1 MTLWFYFFLC
11 SALILVAGTL
21 LSRYGDEIAR
31 LTGLG
36 GTWIGTVLLAT
47 VTSLPELMTGLSAVT
62 VAAAPDVAVG
72 DVLGSCIF
80 NLALI
85 ALLDVLQRPASVYS
99 VAGRGHIIGT
109 AFAALMLALV
119 GGALLTGRAFDTAV
133 LHLSVITP
141 VLLLM
146 YLFAINTIFRFEGE
160 QRARQVPPAR
170 PDPRALKR
178 ALVRYAAAAVVVVGA
193 AAALPFLAVEIA
205 RVMGWSQGFVGTSL
219 IAMTTS
225 LPELTVTIAAWRLK
239 AVDMAIGNLVGS
251 NLFNLAILALDDLAY
266 LPGPLLSQ
274 VSIAHAVSAFAAI
287 GMSAAV
293 IVALMAPPRARLLN
307 LASWTSVLLVL
318 LFFANAWTHFRH
330 PAF

>member
-1 MTLWFYFFLC
+1 MPWLSFLLC
-11 SALILVAGTL
+11 SALILFAGTR

-36 GTWIGTVLLAT
+36 GTWIGIVLLAT

-72 DVLGSCIF
+72 DVLGSCVF
-80 NLALI
+80 NLAMI

-99 VAGRGHIIGT
+99 MAGRGHIIGT

-119 GGALLTGRAFDTAV
+119 GGALLIGRSFDAAV
-133 LHLSVITP
+133 LHLSVVTP
-141 VLLLM
+141 IVLLL
-146 YLFAINTIFRFEGE
+146 YLFSIYTIFEFERGQLSAE
-160 QRARQVPPAR
+160 QSPAAA
-170 PDPRALKR
+170 DPRALRR
-178 ALVRYAAAAVVVVGA
+178 ALLRYAAAAAVVVGA
-193 AAALPFLAVEIA
+193 AVALPFLAVEIA
-205 RVMGWSQGFVGTSL
+205 RTMGWSQGFVGTSL

-251 NLFNLAILALDDLAY
+251 NLFNLAILAIDDLAY

-307 LASWTSVLLVL
+307 VASWTSVLLVL
-318 LFFANAWTHFRH
+318 LFFANAWTHLRH
-330 PAF
+330 PG

>member
-1 MTLWFYFFLC
+1 MTLWFSFVLC

-31 LTGLG
+31 LSGLG
-36 GTWIGTVLLAT
+36 GTWVGTVLLAT

-62 VAAAPDVAVG
+62 VAAAPEVAVG
-72 DVLGSCIF
+72 DVFGSCVF
-80 NLALI
+80 NLAMI

-109 AFAALMLALV
+109 AFAALMLALA
-119 GGALLTGRAFDTAV
+119 GGALLTGRVFDTSV

-141 VLLLM
+141 AVLLL
-146 YLFAINTIFRFEGE
+146 YLFAINTIVRFERE
-160 QRARQVPPAR
+160 QRPGEVAQARSDR
-170 PDPRALKR
+170 RALRR
-178 ALVRYAAAAVVVVGA
+178 ALLRYAAAAAVVVGA
-193 AAALPFLAVEIA
+193 AVALPFLAVEIA
-205 RVMGWSQGFVGTSL
+205 RAMGWSQGFVGTSL

-251 NLFNLAILALDDLAY
+251 NLFNLAILALDDIAY

-274 VSIAHAVSAFAAI
+274 VSVAHAVSAFAAI

-307 LASWTSVLLVL
+307 VASWTSVLLVL
-318 LFFANAWTHFRH
+318 LFFANAWTHLRH
-330 PAF
+330 PAS

>member
-1 MTLWFYFFLC
+1 MTLWLSFVLC
-11 SALILVAGTL
+11 SALILVAGTR

-36 GTWIGTVLLAT
+36 GTWVGTVLLAT

-62 VAAAPDVAVG
+62 VAAAPEVAVG
-72 DVLGSCIF
+72 DVLGSCVF
-80 NLALI
+80 NLAMI

-99 VAGRGHIIGT
+99 VANRGHIIGT
-109 AFAALMLALV
+109 AFAALMLALA
-119 GGALLTGRAFDTAV
+119 GGALLIGRALDAAV
-133 LHLSVITP
+133 LHLSIVTP
-141 VLLLM
+141 VVLLL
-146 YLFAINTIFRFEGE
+146 YLFAISTIFRFERE
-160 QRARQVPPAR
+160 QRSAEAPPAR
-170 PDPRALKR
+170 SDPRALRR
-178 ALVRYAAAAVVVVGA
+178 ALVRYSAAAVVVVVA
-193 AAALPFLAVEIA
+193 AVALPFLAVEIA

-251 NLFNLAILALDDLAY
+251 NLFNLAILAIDDLAY

-293 IVALMAPPRARLLN
+293 IIALIAPPRARLLN
-307 LASWTSVLLVL
+307 VASWTSVLLVL
-318 LFFANAWTHFRH
+318 LFFANAWTHLRY
-330 PAF
+330 PAS